1 MIAINSL
8 LWSKPRRRYSH
19 IGGSAV
25 AARLQE
31 RKGLY
36 RKVNARTR
44 SEQRTASISLDTI
57 VHAGRHS
64 ASAIEEIMNFRQ
76 IDQSPR
82 TFVLVFQTGAERAKA
97 FKIRRRTG
105 VIGREF
111 QGCRRS
117 EICGSR
123 LV

>member
-1 MIAINSL
+1 MVQAPSTVLAYWWIGCGRAASRKKRPLSKSECANS
-8 LWSKPRRRYSH
+8 
-19 IGGSAV
+19 
-25 AARLQE
+25 E
-31 RKGLY
+31 RATNC
-36 RKVNARTR
+36 VN
-44 SEQRTASISLDTI
+44 SLDTI